1 MAEKRVVLV
10 TGAASGIGHAT
21 AETLARAGDVV
32 VIADRNGEG
41 AAAVAEGIRA
51 TGGTAH
57 ARTFEAGDDASV
69 QDLVDWTESDVGPIG
84 GLVHAAGLL
93 QNAMTSQV
101 MDMEEHDRIWQVNYR
116 GTYVI
121 TKAVG
126 ARMIPRQAGSMVTIG
141 SINSFAALPL
151 PSYCVGKAAVKSLTE
166 LLACEYGVH
175 RIRVN
180 GVAPTY
186 TITPAIQARIDSG
199 HRDPEAIKNSGALP
213 MLVYP
218 QHIADGIEFLLSD
231 KAAAI
236 TGVMLPIDA
245 GLLAASVYKS
255 YVAPVEGFGRI
266 GNEA

>member
-1 MAEKRVVLV
+1 MAERRVVLV
-10 TGAASGIGHAT
+10 TGGASGIGQAT
-21 AETLARAGDVV
+21 AEILARDGDAVV
-32 VIADRNGEG
+32 VADRNL
-41 AAAVAEGIRA
+41 AAAEAVAAGIRSA
-51 TGGTAH
+51 GGS
-57 ARTFEAGDDASV
+57 ARARAFEAGDDGSV
-69 QDLVDWTESDVGPIG
+69 QALVDWTETDVGPIW

-101 MDMEEHDRIWQVNYR
+101 MDMDEHDEIWRVNYR

-121 TKAVG
+121 ARAAG
-126 ARMIPRQAGSMVTIG
+126 ARMIPRQTGAMITIG

-166 LLACEYGVH
+166 LLACEYGAH
-175 RIRVN
+175 GIRVN

-199 HRDPEAIKNSGALP
+199 HRDPEAIKASGALP

-218 QHIADGIEFLLSD
+218 RHIADGIQFLLSD
-231 KAAAI
+231 RAAAI

-245 GLLAASVYKS
+245 GLLASACYKQ

-266 GNEA
+266 GNG

>member
-1 MAEKRVVLV
+1 MTDRRVMLV
-10 TGAASGIGHAT
+10 TGAASGIGQAT
-21 AETLARAGDVV
+21 AETLARAGDEVV
-32 VIADRNGEG
+32 VADRNAEG
-41 AAAVAEGIRA
+41 AETVAAGIRA
-51 TGGTAH
+51 AGGSAH
-57 ARTFEAGDDASV
+57 ARSFQAGEDASIHA
-69 QDLVDWTESDVGPIG
+69 LVDGIEDEIGPIW

-93 QNAMTSQV
+93 QNAMTTQV
-101 MDMEEHDRIWQVNYR
+101 MDMDEHDEIWRVNYR

-126 ARMIPRQAGSMVTIG
+126 ARMIPRQTGAMITIG

-175 RIRVN
+175 KIRVN

-199 HRDPEAIKNSGALP
+199 HRDPEAIKASGALP
-213 MLVYP
+213 ILVYP
-218 QHIADGIEFLLSD
+218 QNIADGIEFLLSD
-231 KAAAI
+231 KASAI

-245 GLLAASVYKS
+245 GLIASAIYKQ
-255 YVAPVEGFGRI
+255 YVAPVQGFGQI
-266 GNEA
+266 GNG

>member
-1 MAEKRVVLV
+1 MTDARVMLV
-10 TGAASGIGHAT
+10 TGGGSGIGQAT
-21 AETLARAGDVV
+21 AETLARAGDSVV
-32 VIADRNGEG
+32 VADRNE
-41 AAAVAEGIRA
+41 AAAEAVAAGIREA
-51 TGGTAH
+51 GGQAV
-57 ARTFEAGDDASV
+57 ARGFEAGDDDSV
-69 QDLVDWTESDVGPIG
+69 QALVDWTESEVGPIW

-93 QNAMTSQV
+93 QNAMTTHV
-101 MDMEEHDRIWQVNYR
+101 MDMETHDEIWRVNYR
-116 GTYVI
+116 GTYMI
-121 TKAVG
+121 TKAAG
-126 ARMIPRQAGSMVTIG
+126 ARMIPRKAGAMITIG

-175 RIRVN
+175 GIRVN

-199 HRDPEAIKNSGALP
+199 HREPEAIKSSGALP

-218 QHIADGIEFLLSD
+218 QNIADGIEFLLSD

-245 GLLAASVYKS
+245 GLLASTVYKQ
-255 YVAPVEGFGRI
+255 YVAEVEGFGQIPNR
-266 GNEA
+266 

>member
-1 MAEKRVVLV
+1 MTGRVMLV
-10 TGAASGIGHAT
+10 TGGASGIGHAT
-21 AETLARAGDVV
+21 AETLAAQDDVV
-32 VIADRNGEG
+32 VVADRDEAG
-41 AAAVAEGIRA
+41 AQRVADAISQS
-51 TGGTAH
+51 GGTAH
-57 ARTFEAGDDASV
+57 ARAFEAGDDASV
-69 QDLVDWTESDVGPIG
+69 QALVDSVETDIGPIW

-101 MDMEEHDRIWQVNYR
+101 MDMDQHDEIWRVNYR

-126 ARMIPRQAGSMVTIG
+126 ARMIPRQSGAMITIG

-175 RIRVN
+175 GIRVN

-199 HRDPEAIKNSGALP
+199 HRDPEAIKGSGALP
-213 MLVYP
+213 ILVRP
-218 QHIADGIEFLLSD
+218 QNIADGIEFLLSD

-245 GLLAASVYKS
+245 GFLASQSYKN
-255 YVAPVEGFGRI
+255 YVAEVEGFGRI
-266 GNEA
+266 GNTA